1 MALRSIT
8 AVLSTQKQLEGVVQY
23 LRTNGQQVDSL
34 CLECRRSGLSL
45 HQLPSNLQ
53 ISSLKLTGFS
63 ALQLQPGSGFQGV
76 LGPAGAATL
85 KQLHLEDCQV
95 IDSEEEEAALS
106 QLPAGLEALTLTRV
120 TASYRRPLLDADALE
135 QLQQLTCLHLAG
147 IESWRQAS
155 PALTCNLQVLTTCQV
170 LKACQVLTT
179 CQQCSH
185 N

>member
-1 MALRSIT
+1 
-8 AVLSTQKQLEGVVQY
+8 
-23 LRTNGQQVDSL
+23 
-34 CLECRRSGLSL
+34 
-45 HQLPSNLQ
+45 
-53 ISSLKLTGFS
+53 
-63 ALQLQPGSGFQGV
+63 V